1 MTSWLLLACTGA
13 PEAPS
18 PVPPE
23 AAGPTEVTLAL
34 NWFPEPEFGGF
45 YEGVLGGHYARHGLT
60 VEVRP
65 GGPGAPTL
73 EQLATGRA
81 DVAISAA
88 DDLLVK
94 RQKGISAV
102 GAWPAFQLSPQGL
115 LVHDS
120 GPARFEDIAD
130 GSRVAIEV
138 GSPFQRFLWRTH
150 GWEDRVEA
158 VPYSGSVGAFLADV
172 TTVQQAYITA
182 EPCAAQAKG
191 ATVRFLKGSDA
202 GWNPYGSLVAF
213 ADPPPVWAGDFVAAT
228 QEAWAAYLAD
238 PTRANAEIRRLNPE
252 LDDDSLM
259 ACITAAQAP
268 FLTGADGLGTMTS
281 ERWEAMASV
290 LGELGLVPDGTTAA
304 GAWRDFQPPEAA
316 QPTP

>member
-1 MTSWLLLACTGA
+1 MIPWLVLACSGTPDETSAAPA
-13 PEAPS
+13 PEP
-18 PVPPE
+18 
-23 AAGPTEVTLAL
+23 GPIRVTLAL

-45 YEGVLGGHYARHGLT
+45 YEGVLGGHYARHGLQ
-60 VEVRP
+60 VEVLP

-94 RQKGISAV
+94 RQKGIAAI

-120 GPARFEDIAD
+120 GPKTLDELAD
-130 GSRVAIEV
+130 GTRVAIEV

-150 GWEDRVEA
+150 GWDGRVEA
-158 VPYSGSVGAFLADV
+158 VPYSGNVGAFLADESA
-172 TTVQQAYITA
+172 VQQAYITA
-182 EPCAAQAKG
+182 EPCAARQRG
-191 ATVRFLKGSDA
+191 ASVRFLKGSDA

-213 ADPPPVWAGDFVAAT
+213 AEPPPPWAGAFVQATHEAWEAYVAAP
-228 QEAWAAYLAD
+228 D
-238 PTRANAEIRRLNPE
+238 RGNAEIRRLNPDM
-252 LDDDSLM
+252 DDDALI
-259 ACITAAQAP
+259 ACITEAQAP
-268 FLTGADGLGTMTS
+268 FVVGSDGLGAMTT

-290 LGELGLVPDGTTAA
+290 LVDLELVPGGTTAA
-304 GAWRDFQPPEAA
+304 GAWRSFR
-316 QPTP
+316 